1 MPAGGILLED
11 SDIKIFGKK
20 QAQSCDDELRLI
32 SRMEEARANGNMDKA
47 ARLGDYLSDIFLQE
61 EELLKRL
68 EPVVGQLEYPQ
79 SIQFQ
84 IKILMFFAA
93 EYTIN
98 RILPDTF
105 LKTTA
110 INALYNN
117 IKDGDGAF
125 YAEFSDGAEYSFYY
139 LAMRKESQSVI
150 AEIGKT
156 FAMLC
161 GKEDDTSFVNLGK
174 RMFNL
179 VCEEVSSIIEIF
191 DFIME

>member
-1 MPAGGILLED
+1 MED

-32 SRMEEARANGNMDKA
+32 SLMEEARANGNMDKA
-47 ARLGDYLSDIFLQE
+47 ARLGDYLSDIFLNE
-61 EELLKRL
+61 EELLRRL
-68 EPVVGQLEYPQ
+68 EPIVGKMDYPQ
-79 SIQFQ
+79 PVRFQ

-98 RILPDTF
+98 RILPNTI
-105 LKTTA
+105 LKSTA

-117 IKDGDGAF
+117 IKDGDSAF
-125 YAEFSDGAEYSFYY
+125 YTEFIDGAEYSFYY

-150 AEIGKT
+150 AEIGAA

-161 GKEDDTSFVNLGK
+161 GKEDDDTFTALGK

-179 VCEEVSSIIEIF
+179 VCDEVADIIEIF
-191 DFIME
+191 DFAVA